1 MNKGLTQASG
11 DYIVFMNAGDCFPQP
26 DTLEQIVHRCRLS
39 EQPTAELPGVLYGD
53 TNMVDGEGRFLHLRT
68 HRPPQQLNWRSF
80 RQGMLVCHQA
90 FYARLDIARRFPY
103 NLKFRHSADVDWCI
117 RIMKEAERL
126 RLPLVNVNTLVANF
140 EEGGDTTLHHRA
152 SLLERFHVM
161 ADHYGYVQTVLL
173 HGWFVVRSA
182 FLRFSK

>member
-1 MNKGLTQASG
+1 MAPGSLHAVVAGTGDDVKLLLLRQA
-11 DYIVFMNAGDCFPQP
+11 IVPREPLGNVDAG
-26 DTLEQIVHRCRLS
+26 
-39 EQPTAELPGVLYGD
+39 G
-53 TNMVDGEGRFLHLRT
+53 
-68 HRPPQQLNWRSF
+68 F
-80 RQGMLVCHQA
+80 RIAAHFQRIAVVIA
-90 FYARLDIARRFPY
+90 VYARLDIARRFPY

-140 EEGGDTTLHHRA
+140 EEGGDTTMHHRA

-173 HGWFVVRSA
+173 HGGFVVRSA
-182 FLRFSK
+182 CLRFSK